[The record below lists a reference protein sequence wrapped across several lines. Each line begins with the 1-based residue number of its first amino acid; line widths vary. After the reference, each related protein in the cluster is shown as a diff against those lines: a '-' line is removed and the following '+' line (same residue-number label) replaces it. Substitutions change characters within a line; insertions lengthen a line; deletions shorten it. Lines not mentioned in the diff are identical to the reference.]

1 MPNPYP
7 ALFQDT
13 PQEIGRLQGEI
24 TFTDPSNQPG
34 GGGGGTV
41 DSVTAGDS
49 SITIG
54 GTAADPT
61 VEVASG
67 GITSAKMGAA
77 AVQTAAIASEAVT
90 AATMGSGAASIH
102 WVPVAD
108 GSGGV
113 AYAASPGVN
122 SLTAADTSV
131 VVAGSGSAPTV
142 RTGTLDT
149 IATQH
154 PPTAAVAMNSQ
165 KITGLANGSA
175 SSDGA
180 AFGQIPTALPPNGSA
195 GGGLSGTYPNPTVA
209 AVQAVAVS
217 STPPSANQVLT
228 ASDATHAAWQ
238 TAGSGS
244 GTVTS
249 VSSANNSIAV
259 ATGTTTPV
267 LTVGTVD
274 KLFTNNAPAASMA
287 ANSQKLTGLAAGSA
301 NGDSVRY
308 EQTAPGLLTA
318 KGGLIGASAAHTPA
332 VLAVG
337 TDGQVLT
344 AASGQTTGLQWATA
358 PVNAYAWD
366 SITVLGSDQT
376 TTSLSLVSAT
386 GVSAGVNA
394 STTYE
399 FEIEVICTSTSAAGI
414 KLGINGPS
422 GAVLACTL
430 VGGTS
435 ATAASA
441 CELTVLNSASSVA
454 YSAVATTETHVVIK
468 GIMTVSTTA
477 GTLQLEH
484 EKVTSGTSAIKAG
497 TTIKVRQAVSA
508 ASPTAV
514 SWQTW
519 SATFTGFTGAPST
532 NITNYIQLGKIVY
545 VFVGVIGT
553 GDATG
558 DLTFT
563 LPVAAAALGG
573 CLIHSVDGGTTN
585 IGSFDWDNP
594 SVPGSSTTVVVAS
607 RQIGDTGGDWSTG
620 GAAHQIGGQFFYQ
633 SN

>member
-90 AATMGSGAASIH
+90 AATMGSGAATIN

-131 VVAGSGSAPTV
+131 VVGGSAHAPTV

-165 KITGLANGSA
+165 KITGLANGTA
-175 SSDGA
+175 STDGA

-195 GGGLSGTYPNPTVA
+195 SGDLSGTYPSPTVA
-209 AVQAVAVS
+209 AVHGVAVS
-217 STPPSANQVLT
+217 GTAPSANQVLT

-238 TAGSGS
+238 TPGAGS

-274 KLFTNNAPAASMA
+274 KLFTNNGPSASMA
-287 ANSQKLTGLAAGSA
+287 ANSQKFTGLAAGSA

-308 EQTAPGLLTA
+308 EQSPAGLLTA
-318 KGGLIGASAAHTPA
+318 KGGVISASAANTPS
-332 VLAVG
+332 VVAVG

-344 AASGQTTGLQWATA
+344 ADSTQTAGLKWAAASLGGAINYVQGTATNVNITTTAEISVVTATFTPTLA
-358 PVNAYAWD
+358 STGYL
-366 SITVLGSDQT
+366 VLGWIGFTKDT
-376 TTSLSLVSAT
+376 GTTSRAETVKLYRGTTSGTLIAT
-386 GVSAGVNA
+386 SGGD
-394 STTYE
+394 
-399 FEIEVICTSTSAAGI
+399 
-414 KLGINGPS
+414 S
-422 GAVLACTL
+422 GAVASMPFGAAFAHIDTPGAQASQ
-430 VGGTS
+430 VYTMS
-435 ATAASA
+435 AT
-441 CELTVLNSASSVA
+441 NFASSTV
-454 YSAVATTETHVVIK
+454 VATFARIMVIELASPSSGAAVWASFSPSTQGISSESDNYVEYVKTGGVVHVNYAV
-468 GIMTVSTTA
+468 
-477 GTLQLEH
+477 
-484 EKVTSGTSAIKAG
+484 SGTS
-497 TTIKVRQAVSA
+497 T
-508 ASPTAV
+508 
-514 SWQTW
+514 QT
-519 SATFTGFTGAPST
+519 
-532 NITNYIQLGKIVY
+532 YK
-545 VFVGVIGT
+545 
-553 GDATG
+553 
-558 DLTFT
+558 TFT
-563 LPVAAAALGG
+563 LPVACAAAAEEFTYGFGG
-573 CLIHSVDGGTTN
+573 CEDN
-585 IGSFDWDNP
+585 GSTQ
-594 SVPGSSTTVVVAS
+594 SVPAMFQVGYDVHAAAKSATVCSIYKDAAFTAWTNSGSWFV
-607 RQIGDTGGDWSTG
+607 Q
-620 GAAHQIGGQFFYQ
+620 GQFFYQ
-633 SN
+633 SA